1 MRPFLVLS
9 CLLALTSGFVARASA
24 EGEPSPSNSS
34 IPPLIPIVGHSSIG
48 VSDPVGDIQI
58 VYRDLANNPI
68 PNALIVL
75 DFSACTEL
83 RLCSSQHDPNV
94 TVDCTART
102 VSRRSDAA
110 GTAHFRVIGW
120 SIATPGTPG
129 SPYDSGKIF
138 ADGNYLGGPSVA
150 IYDLDGH
157 GLSASDL
164 SSWLGDFFSGNNPA
178 RGDYDGTG
186 SLGASDL
193 GTWLRAYFAN
203 GSTANCSPEGPC
215 P

>member
-1 MRPFLVLS
+1 VRTSAVVVCLV
-9 CLLALTSGFVARASA
+9 ALTCGFAPRASA
-24 EGEPSPSNSS
+24 DGEPTPANSTA
-34 IPPLIPIVGHSSIG
+34 PALIPVVGHNASG
-48 VSDPVGDIQI
+48 VSDPIGDIQI

-83 RLCSSQHDPNV
+83 RFCSNQHDPGV

-102 VSRRSDAA
+102 LSRRSDAA
-110 GTAHFRVIGW
+110 GSARFRVIGW

-129 SPYDSGKIF
+129 SPYNSGKIF
-138 ADGNYLGGPSVA
+138 ADGSLLASPTVA

-157 GLSASDL
+157 GLTASDL
-164 SSWLGDFFSGNNPA
+164 SDWLADFFSGNNAA

-193 GTWLRAYFAN
+193 GTWLKAYFTN
-203 GSTANCSPEGPC
+203 GSTVNCSPEGPC